1 MASTLSIVL
10 VRGIFSVAGELDV
23 ATGHQ
28 LAAAVQERF
37 PPGHPV
43 VLDLRNVTFCD
54 SSGLTAML
62 NLRARAGGTADDLV
76 IRNPHQRVRDVLE
89 VTGVDQ
95 IVTVQTD
102 NGADT
107 T

>member
-1 MASTLSIVL
+1 
-10 VRGIFSVAGELDV
+10 VAGELDV
-23 ATGHQ
+23 ATGRQ
-28 LAAAVQERF
+28 LVAAVQERC

-43 VLDLRNVTFCD
+43 VLDLSNVTFCD

-62 NLRARAGGTADDLV
+62 NLRARAGGTAVDLV